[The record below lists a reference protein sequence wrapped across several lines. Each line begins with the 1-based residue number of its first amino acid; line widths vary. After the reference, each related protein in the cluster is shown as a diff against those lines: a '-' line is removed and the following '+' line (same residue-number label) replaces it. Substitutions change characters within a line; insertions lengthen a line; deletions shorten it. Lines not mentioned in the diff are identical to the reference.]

1 MKVLPT
7 LLTTVLCAT
16 LLTACNKTEAPK
28 TDTKPAETTKTE
40 APAEAPKTADAT
52 AQPVAAAEAGVSPTV
67 QMYVDT
73 MKLTTVMQLSAVQA
87 LTPEQ
92 KTCLNSNDANATYLE
107 TAKTEMLKALGEDG
121 LKASDEFYATEVG
134 KKFVKFT
141 QQQLQQMAGQPI
153 EGEAVTITPEDQAK
167 IAEFSQ
173 SDAGKK
179 IEASNTQADP
189 QALMKTME
197 GFVAAEKTRCNIS

>member
-7 LLTTVLCAT
+7 LLATALCAT

-40 APAEAPKTADAT
+40 APAEAPKADAT
-52 AQPVAAAEAGVSPTV
+52 AQPATADAGVSPTV

-73 MKLTTVMQLSAVQA
+73 MKLTTVMQLSAAQA

-197 GFVAAEKTRCNIS
+197 GFVTAEKTRCNIS